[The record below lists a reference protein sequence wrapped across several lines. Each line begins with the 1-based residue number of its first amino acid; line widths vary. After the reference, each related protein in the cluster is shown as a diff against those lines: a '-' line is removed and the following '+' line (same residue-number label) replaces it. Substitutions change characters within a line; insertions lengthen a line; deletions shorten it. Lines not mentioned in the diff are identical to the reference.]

1 MGGPIQLF
9 APSSLQL
16 NSQSQVHSRDN
27 SLVNQFCKLNKNAYR
42 SQDSH
47 ASSNI
52 QFSQQRTFMLEPR
65 DESLM
70 RKKKVIEIL
79 KTFQETDENQTTIKA
94 DPKNKGKKVQNNNN
108 QNNVV
113 GNFGEQ
119 FDQMIPK
126 IIKNQAAPGKKK
138 SNSNVPLL

>member
-1 MGGPIQLF
+1 
-9 APSSLQL
+9 
-16 NSQSQVHSRDN
+16 
-27 SLVNQFCKLNKNAYR
+27 
-42 SQDSH
+42 
-47 ASSNI
+47 
-52 QFSQQRTFMLEPR
+52 MLEPR

-79 KTFQETDENQTTIKA
+79 KTFQETDENQTAGKA
-94 DPKNKGKKVQNNNN
+94 DPKNKGKKVQKNNN

-126 IIKNQAAPGKKK
+126 MNKNQAAPTKKK